1 MKIGMTEI
9 LLILVVALFVA
20 GPDKLPYYARKFG
33 EALRSFRDISSEAAK
48 EIKDNVVE
56 PLNEAQAPLREAMK
70 PATDLASEVSGNIKD
85 VQKSFSDLGKPLK
98 AETDRKKSSE
108 SAKDS
113 KNESKSGTAKGGESK
128 SDSEPGTVKNNES
141 TNESEPEPVSSDTN
155 EGETT
160 PQDKTTDDQSA
171 SDESTGGQ
179 AVSES

>member
-33 EALRSFRDISSEAAK
+33 EALHSFRDISSEAAK

-70 PATDLASEVSGNIKD
+70 PATDLVSEVSGNIKD

-98 AETDRKKSSE
+98 AETDRKKSSDAPKE
-108 SAKDS
+108 
-113 KNESKSGTAKGGESK
+113 
-128 SDSEPGTVKNNES
+128 
-141 TNESEPEPVSSDTN
+141 NESESEPVTAKSSDGKGESDTSKDSN
-155 EGETT
+155 SKSEGEPVISGTDALEEAL
-160 PQDKTTDDQSA
+160 PDKTASEQTA
-171 SDESTGGQ
+171 SD
-179 AVSES
+179 V

>member
-1 MKIGMTEI
+1 MKIGTTEI

-98 AETDRKKSSE
+98 EETDRKKSSDAPKE
-108 SAKDS
+108 
-113 KNESKSGTAKGGESK
+113 
-128 SDSEPGTVKNNES
+128 
-141 TNESEPEPVSSDTN
+141 NESEGEPDTPIDSNSKSKGKHVSSGTDVD
-155 EGETT
+155 EETLRE
-160 PQDKTTDDQSA
+160 KTAVEQTA
-171 SDESTGGQ
+171 SD
-179 AVSES
+179 V